1 MPYNP
6 QRIRRQVQIY
16 NSQPLPSPGRSWGRS
31 TRQAA
36 TSTGSRPNES
46 ESDGKSVPGSYFA
59 QMHISRLTGST
70 SHSRFH
76 SGPGGLIPGSGSS
89 IPKVSSGLSS
99 YSTPEGEIVCKSQKK
114 CPAESRPSQAHASGS
129 KQLGPTSPSSS
140 SSSSSMSSTMVTAGS
155 SSMISTPPTSLSNS
169 ICNVVAGF
177 MNLAKVAT
185 EVNSRIAGHPLA
197 IDHLGERAGPPMRS
211 VKGKEKEIVED
222 GLQSTTS
229 SWKLG
234 LSSSWKEKV
243 SSSLTSWP
251 TSASADTKPQP
262 TAKSDQQTPS
272 SSMSPSSFW
281 KDPGTASLAPAV
293 VVSAVAGAD
302 QSITSRNSD
311 FFPLPHVITP
321 PFKAVDPVVSD
332 PISTTAPPS
341 LTPTGT
347 PEIRKTIPEHPSLLT
362 QTAPHPR
369 ERSVRRSSPKRI
381 SQLSAHKLSLH
392 PSSSSNCDHNR
403 QHTKRTTKS
412 RIIPRSSQPQ
422 HILNEL
428 PLADTSDP
436 PVIPFSAPPPTPAV
450 SPTDSRFPH
459 LYVND
464 MDRSSSVL
472 LPEDIVPP
480 IAVKIAD
487 LGNATPSTKHYTEDI
502 QTRQYRAP
510 EAILGR
516 RDWDARV
523 DVWSVACLV
532 RLSSLF
538 SLPTCS

>member
-1 MPYNP
+1 
-6 QRIRRQVQIY
+6 
-16 NSQPLPSPGRSWGRS
+16 
-31 TRQAA
+31 
-36 TSTGSRPNES
+36 
-46 ESDGKSVPGSYFA
+46 
-59 QMHISRLTGST
+59 
-70 SHSRFH
+70 
-76 SGPGGLIPGSGSS
+76 
-89 IPKVSSGLSS
+89 
-99 YSTPEGEIVCKSQKK
+99 
-114 CPAESRPSQAHASGS
+114 
-129 KQLGPTSPSSS
+129 
-140 SSSSSMSSTMVTAGS
+140 
-155 SSMISTPPTSLSNS
+155 
-169 ICNVVAGF
+169 

-185 EVNSRIAGHPLA
+185 EVNSRIAGNPSD
-197 IDHLGERAGPPMRS
+197 IDQLGERAGLPVRS

-222 GLQSTTS
+222 GLQSAMS

-234 LSSSWKEKV
+234 LSSSWKEKM
-243 SSSLTSWP
+243 SSSLTPWP
-251 TSASADTKPQP
+251 LSASPETKPQP
-262 TAKSDQQTPS
+262 VAKSDQQTPS

-302 QSITSRNSD
+302 ESVTSQNND

-321 PFKAVDPVVSD
+321 PSKAAESVVSENHS
-332 PISTTAPPS
+332 ISTTPAPPS

-347 PEIRKTIPEHPSLLT
+347 PEIKKTIPEHPSLLT

-369 ERSVRRSSPKRI
+369 ERSTRRSSPKRI

-392 PSSSSNCDHNR
+392 PSSSSNCEHNR
-403 QHTKRTTKS
+403 QHMKRSTTKS

-422 HILNEL
+422 YLLNEI
-428 PLADTSDP
+428 PDTSDP
-436 PVIPFSAPPPTPAV
+436 PVIPFSAPPPTPSV
-450 SPTDSRFPH
+450 SPTDSRLSH

-523 DVWSVACLV
+523 DVWSVACVV
-532 RLSSLF
+532 RVFNVTFFPPGLLIILISPRHLSF
-538 SLPTCS
+538 SPLSIFLTHRAKASFLRRMMIIWHK